1 MKDDLFSIENFNV
14 ISDEEYY
21 YVFRALNSGDHRD
34 IEEQKITEDGERLVR
49 IRTDRERWEEQNDKV
64 SKYAESKEASVEEII
79 SHCKAF
85 DHSKETNCISL
96 TSNANIVLNY
106 GEGYNNEY
114 VMVKIPKNSSEG
126 FIEAGKFLL
135 EELDEKINER
145 ISELDI
151 NSELYTQLER
161 MNSQNKKEIVE
172 SVISTFTKVKS
183 EGKYTGKN
191 ALKDKT
197 SIYSRFDDK
206 QIFSEEQQRKFQEII
221 GKLTLL
227 ELHGKFE
234 PVLNNTRDNSLYL
247 KTMATI
253 FSNTE
258 ILHYNSLEAKD
269 FISVSRS
276 IIDMFALIQQVGD
289 KDRENEQI
297 KAIERK
303 ILELA
308 QKGYDVKEKDE
319 KLVFTNGKDDID
331 ISQVDISKFN
341 GNTFDE
347 TQIDIEYI
355 YRLTDGK
362 IPYEKAKEYMEFSH
376 KLGEA
381 RQKAQE
387 FARILDIV
395 CDDDNF
401 EEIIN
406 KIFNEGFVIN
416 KDIIR
421 RQDGK
426 GIQISE
432 SVNIDGNKGLKNT
445 LSQKEQERIVSQIR
459 EMTKEELEQ
468 FVEYG
473 EIKLGNRLMEI
484 LSASDEK
491 KTENTYFAEAIVD
504 SMDFSKIY
512 KNAITEDRKKMKD
525 SERETLIQKLEVA
538 DCKRLYNAFKEAGV
552 KHEEI
557 AGYIVNLLINNGY
570 KGYDFKSLSKV
581 DNLNEIIITN
591 VKNTMLKSKV
601 VPFRLEELLNNK
613 DNENLV
619 DGTNIKLRDY
629 QKETIDNLDEI
640 YKTKNFA
647 GVVLP
652 TGAGK
657 SFVAI
662 TEMLKFKDK
671 NIIYFAPQTEILNQI
686 QRHILKNVL
695 GVQVLTKK
703 EIDELNG
710 KEPPEGKIYPKDID
724 GYISK
729 AFPHLKMYCYQSLA
743 EKDNETKDKVL
754 RKILANSNADFMVF
768 DELHRT
774 GAETWEPLIQ
784 ELIQKNKDA
793 KILGITATPVRDSD
807 NKDMMYTLAKFSGSY
822 SQEELMNGEYLA
834 KEMTLVDAIQ
844 DHLVVEPKIV
854 TFNYSLGDT
863 EEYKEIRKM
872 YNAEKDPVKKK
883 ELKKI
888 LNQMNDI
895 INDTSDIQ
903 NMIENEADPEKRK
916 LLEEHFANI
925 RKNLNAKEMQGIG
938 EVITQ
943 NIVKKDGRYIV
954 FLPQNNT
961 KLSTEE
967 YVKKEIDKVKEYI
980 KDIDIEPEI
989 EYVLSEK
996 NKKDNFEAISNFEDS
1011 TSEHIKLL
1019 FAIDKLNE
1027 GVHVDGINGEIM
1039 LRKIGEGSRILY
1051 LQQLGRVIYSLDP
1064 DNPVPEDEI
1073 PIVFDVYNNCL
1084 VQNMNKEV
1092 NKKNTTSDLQR
1103 LQTIVNWIN
1112 KHGYIPDINSES
1124 LDEARKAI
1132 NIKKIQLK
1140 YSKYIDGIENGNFS
1154 QKEINEIKKILE
1166 LADSIN
1172 LFEMEIPERIIPP
1185 GEKDLSEVQLFK
1197 VTGSQKKFLDLYKSA
1212 RKITN
1217 TKKQNP
1223 KIRLRT
1229 TLSVLETLSEYG
1241 VVIDNGSIVANSTI
1255 NDILNKLPVHIRDV
1269 ILSEI
1274 DVPIDYEIGNE
1285 YNYAKKAFLDKNK
1298 MFLDY
1303 DVKDLRKC
1311 GILKPVLKE
1320 YLKENERPL
1329 RVVENGFIIN
1339 GPNELIDLNIYTG
1352 TRYDENGYDKYGYDI
1367 EGYGIDGYDRSGWNK
1382 EGKNKT
1388 TDGLYDLGGFDRDG
1402 FDEDGWN
1409 RRKINRETGELY
1421 DKDGY
1426 DKEGYDKEGY
1436 NKQGWDRQ
1444 GWNKEKKN
1452 SYTNQIYDYQGYD
1465 INGRD
1470 REGYDRNGIGLD
1482 GYDKEGFTRLGYD
1495 REGYNREGYDYEGRD
1510 RNGFDKNG
1518 YHKVTKRK
1526 FDEQGFNQQGLDRG
1540 GFDRN
1545 GLKNGRDREGY
1556 DKEGFDKQ
1564 GYDRDGYNRQGW
1576 NRKGINKETG
1586 ELYDENGYYMCGI
1599 SICGYDR
1606 NGYKTDGRDR
1616 KKYDINGYD
1625 SRGYDRAGYNRKGYD
1640 KYGYNKEGYDKYGF
1654 DKRGYDIEGYNQ
1666 DGYDREG
1673 FDKSGYNMF
1682 GWNRE
1687 EKNIKTGEL
1696 YDKEGYDING
1706 FNRDGFNRIGYDKEG
1721 YDRDGY
1727 NRHGWNRDRKNKETG
1742 ELYDVN
1748 GYDIFGYDKD
1758 GFNERGY
1765 NRERYDRDG
1774 FNEWGRNKEGYD
1786 REGFNWGGY
1795 DKEGY
1800 DRDGYNRHG
1809 WNRDRKNKETGE
1821 LYDVNGY
1828 DIDGYD
1834 KNGWNR
1840 DGLSKT
1846 TGEIYDDKGY
1856 DKNGNSKEKDTQ
1868 LALEFIKSGKWIR
1881 DFCSGKQITELH
1893 KSIDILRKVAPEME
1907 EKIQEALK
1915 REPKKQSSQE
1925 MLSDIRKEK
1934 EKYYAMKKSG
1944 KYSTQTL
1951 NRMAKQI
1958 NEKLAKYRKRK
1969 CEEEEELKNKINENE
1984 TIIAENERKI
1994 KNELVGVIIDEQRKT
2009 KLQQSEIDSIN
2020 KKGKGTYGE

>member
-854 TFNYSLGDT
+854 TFNYSLIDT

-883 ELKKI
+883 EFKKI

-895 INDTSDIQ
+895 IKDTSDIQ

-916 LLEEHFANI
+916 LLEESFANI
-925 RKNLNAKEMQGIG
+925 RKNLKAKETQGIG

-980 KDIDIEPEI
+980 KYIDIEPEM

-1027 GVHVDGINGEIM
+1027 GVHVEGINGEIM

-1051 LQQLGRVIYSLDP
+1051 LQQLGRVIYALDP

-1073 PIVFDVYNNCL
+1073 PIVFDVYNNYL
-1084 VQNMNKEV
+1084 VQDMNKEV

-1132 NIKKIQLK
+1132 NMKKIQLK
-1140 YSKYIDGIENGNFS
+1140 YSKHVDGIEKGNFS

-1166 LADSIN
+1166 LANSIN

-1185 GEKDLSEVQLFK
+1185 GERDLSEVQLFK

-1212 RKITN
+1212 RKMTN
-1217 TKKQNP
+1217 TRKQNP
-1223 KIRLRT
+1223 NKRLKT

-1241 VVIDNGSIVANSTI
+1241 VTINNGSILANSTV
-1255 NDILNKLPVHIRDV
+1255 NDILNNLPVHIRDV

-1274 DVPIDYEIGNE
+1274 DVPLDYEIGNE
-1285 YNYAKKAFLDKNK
+1285 YNYAKKAFLDKNRI
-1298 MFLDY
+1298 FLDY

-1320 YLKENERPL
+1320 YLEENEKPL
-1329 RVVENGFIIN
+1329 KVVENGFIIN
-1339 GPNELIDLNIYTG
+1339 GPSELIDLNIYTG
-1352 TRYDENGYDKYGYDI
+1352 TRYDENGYDKLGYDI
-1367 EGYGIDGYDRSGWNK
+1367 EGYGIDGYNKSGWNK
-1382 EGKNKT
+1382 EGKNKVT
-1388 TDGLYDLGGFDRDG
+1388 GGSYDLYGFDRDG
-1402 FDEDGWN
+1402 YNKEGWSE
-1409 RRKINRETGELY
+1409 RKINRETRELY
-1421 DKDGY
+1421 DKEGYDIEGYDIEGY
-1426 DKEGYDKEGY
+1426 DKEGYDRK
-1436 NKQGWDRQ
+1436 
-1444 GWNKEKKN
+1444 GWNKEQKN
-1452 SYTNQIYDYQGYD
+1452 IYTNQIYDYQGFD

-1482 GYDKEGFTRLGYD
+1482 GYDKEGFNSLGYD
-1495 REGYNREGYDYEGRD
+1495 REGYNREGYNYEGYD
-1510 RNGFDKNG
+1510 RNGFNKRG
-1518 YHKVTKRK
+1518 VHKVTKRK
-1526 FDEQGFNQQGLDRG
+1526 FDEEGFNKYGQDRG
-1540 GFDRN
+1540 GYDREGYN
-1545 GLKNGRDREGY
+1545 GCGYNREGY
-1556 DKEGFDKQ
+1556 DKQGFNER
-1564 GYDRDGYNRQGW
+1564 GFNR
-1576 NRKGINKETG
+1576 E
-1586 ELYDENGYYMCGI
+1586 
-1599 SICGYDR
+1599 
-1606 NGYKTDGRDR
+1606 
-1616 KKYDINGYD
+1616 
-1625 SRGYDRAGYNRKGYD
+1625 
-1640 KYGYNKEGYDKYGF
+1640 
-1654 DKRGYDIEGYNQ
+1654 
-1666 DGYDREG
+1666 GYDREG
-1673 FDKSGYNMF
+1673 FDKKGINRDGIDRRGYKVGSRNELNQY
-1682 GWNRE
+1682 NRYGFNKYGRDRGGFDE
-1687 EKNIKTGEL
+1687 YGYDICG
-1696 YDKEGYDING
+1696 YDKNGYDRKGHDEEGYDING
-1706 FNRDGFNRIGYDKEG
+1706 FNIKGWNREGKNIKTSELYDKDGYDINGYDIDGFDKKGWSREGKNKVTDDIYDKNGYDKNGYDIYGYDKNGYDKEG
-1721 YDRDGY
+1721 Y
-1727 NRHGWNRDRKNKETG
+1727 
-1742 ELYDVN
+1742 
-1748 GYDIFGYDKD
+1748 
-1758 GFNERGY
+1758 
-1765 NRERYDRDG
+1765 
-1774 FNEWGRNKEGYD
+1774 NKEGFNWRGYD
-1786 REGFNWGGY
+1786 REGYNKEGFNWGGY
-1795 DKEGY
+1795 DREGY
-1800 DRDGYNRHG
+1800 NKNGYNKLGWSRDG
-1809 WNRDRKNKETGE
+1809 KNVNTGE
-1821 LYDVNGY
+1821 LYDKYGY
-1828 DIDGYD
+1828 DIEGYD
-1834 KNGWNR
+1834 KNGWNI
-1840 DGLSKT
+1840 DGVSKT
-1846 TGEIYDDKGY
+1846 TGQIYDDKGY
-1856 DKNGNSKEKDTQ
+1856 DKSGNSKEKDTQ
-1868 LALEFIKSGKWIR
+1868 LALDFIKSGKWIR
-1881 DFCSGKQITELH
+1881 DFCTGKQINELH
-1893 KSIDILRKVAPEME
+1893 KSIDILRKVSPEME
-1907 EKIQEALK
+1907 GKIQEALE
-1915 REPKKQSSQE
+1915 REPKKQTSQE
-1925 MLSDIRKEK
+1925 MLFDIRKEK
-1934 EKYYAMKKSG
+1934 EKFYAMKKSG

-1958 NEKLAKYRKRK
+1958 NVKIAKYREKK
-1969 CEEEEELKNKINENE
+1969 SEEEEEVKNKTNE
-1984 TIIAENERKI
+1984 TTIAESERKI
-1994 KNELVGVIIDEQRKT
+1994 KDELVGVIINQQRKI
-2009 KLQQSEIDSIN
+2009 KSQQSEINKIN
-2020 KKGKGTYGE
+2020 KKGKRTYGE

>member
-14 ISDEEYY
+14 ISDEKYY
-21 YVFRALNSGDHRD
+21 YVFRALNNGDHRD
-34 IEEQKITEDGERLVR
+34 IEEQKITEDREGLAR
-49 IRTDRERWEEQNDKV
+49 IRTDRERWEEQNGKV

-729 AFPHLKMYCYQSLA
+729 VFPHLKMYCYQSLA

-854 TFNYSLGDT
+854 TFNYSLIDT

-883 ELKKI
+883 EFKKI

-895 INDTSDIQ
+895 IKDTSDIQ

-916 LLEEHFANI
+916 LLEESFANI
-925 RKNLNAKEMQGIG
+925 RKNLKAKETQGIG

-967 YVKKEIDKVKEYI
+967 YIKKEIDKVKEYI
-980 KDIDIEPEI
+980 KYIDIEPEM

-1027 GVHVDGINGEIM
+1027 GVHVEGINGEIM

-1051 LQQLGRVIYSLDP
+1051 LQQLGRVIYALDP

-1073 PIVFDVYNNCL
+1073 PIVFDVYNNYL
-1084 VQNMNKEV
+1084 VQDMNKEV

-1132 NIKKIQLK
+1132 NMKKIQLK
-1140 YSKYIDGIENGNFS
+1140 YSKHVDGIEKGNFS

-1166 LADSIN
+1166 LANSIN

-1185 GEKDLSEVQLFK
+1185 GERDLSEVQLFK

-1212 RKITN
+1212 RKMTN
-1217 TKKQNP
+1217 TRKQNP
-1223 KIRLRT
+1223 NKRLKT

-1241 VVIDNGSIVANSTI
+1241 VTINNGSILANSTV
-1255 NDILNKLPVHIRDV
+1255 NDILNNLPVHIRDV

-1274 DVPIDYEIGNE
+1274 DVPLDYEIGNE
-1285 YNYAKKAFLDKNK
+1285 YNYAKKAFLDKNRI
-1298 MFLDY
+1298 FLDY

-1320 YLKENERPL
+1320 YLEENEKPL
-1329 RVVENGFIIN
+1329 KVVENGFIIN
-1339 GPNELIDLNIYTG
+1339 GPSELIDLNIYTG
-1352 TRYDENGYDKYGYDI
+1352 TRYDENGYDKLGYDI
-1367 EGYGIDGYDRSGWNK
+1367 EGYGIDGYNKSGWNK
-1382 EGKNKT
+1382 EGKNKVT
-1388 TDGLYDLGGFDRDG
+1388 GGSYDLYGFDRDG
-1402 FDEDGWN
+1402 YNKEGWSE
-1409 RRKINRETGELY
+1409 RKINRETRELY
-1421 DKDGY
+1421 DKEGYDIEGYDIEGY
-1426 DKEGYDKEGY
+1426 DKEGYDRK
-1436 NKQGWDRQ
+1436 
-1444 GWNKEKKN
+1444 GWNKEQKN
-1452 SYTNQIYDYQGYD
+1452 IYTNQIYDYQGFD

-1482 GYDKEGFTRLGYD
+1482 GYDKEGFNSLGYD
-1495 REGYNREGYDYEGRD
+1495 REGYNREGYNYEGYD
-1510 RNGFDKNG
+1510 RNGFNKRG
-1518 YHKVTKRK
+1518 VHKVTKRK
-1526 FDEQGFNQQGLDRG
+1526 FDEEGFNKYGQDRG
-1540 GFDRN
+1540 GYDREGYN
-1545 GLKNGRDREGY
+1545 SCGYNREGY
-1556 DKEGFDKQ
+1556 DKQGFNER
-1564 GYDRDGYNRQGW
+1564 GFNR
-1576 NRKGINKETG
+1576 E
-1586 ELYDENGYYMCGI
+1586 
-1599 SICGYDR
+1599 
-1606 NGYKTDGRDR
+1606 
-1616 KKYDINGYD
+1616 
-1625 SRGYDRAGYNRKGYD
+1625 
-1640 KYGYNKEGYDKYGF
+1640 
-1654 DKRGYDIEGYNQ
+1654 
-1666 DGYDREG
+1666 GYDREG
-1673 FDKSGYNMF
+1673 FDKKGINRDGIDRRGYKVGSRNELNQY
-1682 GWNRE
+1682 NRYGFNKYGRDRGGFDE
-1687 EKNIKTGEL
+1687 YGYDICG
-1696 YDKEGYDING
+1696 YDKNGYDRKGHDEEGYDING
-1706 FNRDGFNRIGYDKEG
+1706 FNIKGWNREGKNIKTSELYDKDGYDINGYDIDGFDKKGWSREGKNKVTDDIYDKNGYDKNGYDIYGYDKNGYDKEG
-1721 YDRDGY
+1721 Y
-1727 NRHGWNRDRKNKETG
+1727 
-1742 ELYDVN
+1742 
-1748 GYDIFGYDKD
+1748 
-1758 GFNERGY
+1758 
-1765 NRERYDRDG
+1765 
-1774 FNEWGRNKEGYD
+1774 NKEGFNWRGYD
-1786 REGFNWGGY
+1786 REGYNKEGFNWGGY
-1795 DKEGY
+1795 DREGY
-1800 DRDGYNRHG
+1800 NKNGYNKLGWSRDG
-1809 WNRDRKNKETGE
+1809 KNVNTGE
-1821 LYDVNGY
+1821 LYDKYGY
-1828 DIDGYD
+1828 DIEGYD
-1834 KNGWNR
+1834 KNGWNI
-1840 DGLSKT
+1840 DGVSKT
-1846 TGEIYDDKGY
+1846 TGQIYDDKGY
-1856 DKNGNSKEKDTQ
+1856 DKSGNSKEKDTQ
-1868 LALEFIKSGKWIR
+1868 LALDFIKSGKWIR
-1881 DFCSGKQITELH
+1881 DFCTGKQINELH
-1893 KSIDILRKVAPEME
+1893 KSIDILRKVSPEME
-1907 EKIQEALK
+1907 GKIQEALE
-1915 REPKKQSSQE
+1915 REPKKQTSQE
-1925 MLSDIRKEK
+1925 MLFDIRKEK
-1934 EKYYAMKKSG
+1934 EKFYAMKKSG

-1958 NEKLAKYRKRK
+1958 NVKIAKYREKK
-1969 CEEEEELKNKINENE
+1969 SEEEEEVKNKTNE
-1984 TIIAENERKI
+1984 TTIAESERKI
-1994 KNELVGVIIDEQRKT
+1994 KDELVGVIINQQRKI
-2009 KLQQSEIDSIN
+2009 KSQQSEINKIN
-2020 KKGKGTYGE
+2020 KKGKRTYGE

>member
-14 ISDEEYY
+14 ISDEKYY
-21 YVFRALNSGDHRD
+21 YVFRALNNGDHRD
-34 IEEQKITEDGERLVR
+34 IEEQKITEDREGLAR
-49 IRTDRERWEEQNDKV
+49 IRTDRERWEEQNGKV

-445 LSQKEQERIVSQIR
+445 LSQKEQEKIVSQIR

-729 AFPHLKMYCYQSLA
+729 VFPHLKMYCYQSLA

-854 TFNYSLGDT
+854 TFNYSLIDT

-883 ELKKI
+883 EFKKI

-895 INDTSDIQ
+895 IKDTSDIQ

-916 LLEEHFANI
+916 LLEESFANI
-925 RKNLNAKEMQGIG
+925 RKNLKAKETQGIG

-967 YVKKEIDKVKEYI
+967 YIKKEIDKVKEYI
-980 KDIDIEPEI
+980 KYIDIEPEM

-1027 GVHVDGINGEIM
+1027 GVHVEGINGEIM

-1051 LQQLGRVIYSLDP
+1051 LQQLGRVIYALDP

-1073 PIVFDVYNNCL
+1073 PIVFDVYNNYL
-1084 VQNMNKEV
+1084 VQDMNKEV

-1132 NIKKIQLK
+1132 NMKKIQLK
-1140 YSKYIDGIENGNFS
+1140 YSKHVDGIEKGNFS

-1166 LADSIN
+1166 LANSIN

-1185 GEKDLSEVQLFK
+1185 GERDLSEVQLFK

-1212 RKITN
+1212 RKMTN
-1217 TKKQNP
+1217 TRKQNP
-1223 KIRLRT
+1223 NKRLKT

-1241 VVIDNGSIVANSTI
+1241 VTINNGSILANSTV
-1255 NDILNKLPVHIRDV
+1255 NDILNNLPVHIRDV

-1274 DVPIDYEIGNE
+1274 DVPLDYEIGNE
-1285 YNYAKKAFLDKNK
+1285 YNYAKKAFLDKNRI
-1298 MFLDY
+1298 FLDY

-1320 YLKENERPL
+1320 YLEENEKPL
-1329 RVVENGFIIN
+1329 KVVENGFIIN
-1339 GPNELIDLNIYTG
+1339 GPSELIDLNIYTG
-1352 TRYDENGYDKYGYDI
+1352 TRYDENGYDKLGYDI
-1367 EGYGIDGYDRSGWNK
+1367 EGYGIDGYNKSGWNK
-1382 EGKNKT
+1382 EGKNKVT
-1388 TDGLYDLGGFDRDG
+1388 GGPYDLYGFDRDG
-1402 FDEDGWN
+1402 YNKEGWSE
-1409 RRKINRETGELY
+1409 RKINRETRELY
-1421 DKDGY
+1421 DKEGYDIEGYDIEGY
-1426 DKEGYDKEGY
+1426 DKEGYDRK
-1436 NKQGWDRQ
+1436 
-1444 GWNKEKKN
+1444 GWNKEQKN
-1452 SYTNQIYDYQGYD
+1452 IYTNQIYDYQGFD

-1470 REGYDRNGIGLD
+1470 REGYDRSGIGLD
-1482 GYDKEGFTRLGYD
+1482 GYDKEGFNSLGYD
-1495 REGYNREGYDYEGRD
+1495 REGYNREGYNYEGYD
-1510 RNGFDKNG
+1510 RNGFNKRG
-1518 YHKVTKRK
+1518 VHKVTKRK
-1526 FDEQGFNQQGLDRG
+1526 FDEEGFNKYGQDRG
-1540 GFDRN
+1540 GYDREGYN
-1545 GLKNGRDREGY
+1545 GCGYNREGY
-1556 DKEGFDKQ
+1556 DKQGFNER
-1564 GYDRDGYNRQGW
+1564 GFNR
-1576 NRKGINKETG
+1576 E
-1586 ELYDENGYYMCGI
+1586 
-1599 SICGYDR
+1599 
-1606 NGYKTDGRDR
+1606 
-1616 KKYDINGYD
+1616 
-1625 SRGYDRAGYNRKGYD
+1625 
-1640 KYGYNKEGYDKYGF
+1640 
-1654 DKRGYDIEGYNQ
+1654 
-1666 DGYDREG
+1666 GYDREG
-1673 FDKSGYNMF
+1673 FDKKGVNRDGIDRRGYKVGSRNELNQY
-1682 GWNRE
+1682 NRYGFNKYGRDRGGFDE
-1687 EKNIKTGEL
+1687 YGYDICG
-1696 YDKEGYDING
+1696 YDKNGYDRKGHDEEGYDING
-1706 FNRDGFNRIGYDKEG
+1706 FNIKGWNREGKNIKTSELYDKDGYDINGYDIDGFDKKGWSREGKNKVTDDIYDKNGYDKNGYDIYGYDKNGYDKEG
-1721 YDRDGY
+1721 Y
-1727 NRHGWNRDRKNKETG
+1727 
-1742 ELYDVN
+1742 
-1748 GYDIFGYDKD
+1748 
-1758 GFNERGY
+1758 
-1765 NRERYDRDG
+1765 
-1774 FNEWGRNKEGYD
+1774 NKEGFNWRGYD
-1786 REGFNWGGY
+1786 REGYNKEGFNWGGY
-1795 DKEGY
+1795 DREGY
-1800 DRDGYNRHG
+1800 NKNGYNKLGWSRDG
-1809 WNRDRKNKETGE
+1809 KNVNTGE
-1821 LYDVNGY
+1821 LYDKYGY
-1828 DIDGYD
+1828 DIEGYD
-1834 KNGWNR
+1834 KNGWNI
-1840 DGLSKT
+1840 DGVSKT
-1846 TGEIYDDKGY
+1846 TGQIYDDKGY
-1856 DKNGNSKEKDTQ
+1856 DKSGNSKEKDTQ
-1868 LALEFIKSGKWIR
+1868 LALDFIKSGKWIR
-1881 DFCSGKQITELH
+1881 DFCTGKQINELH
-1893 KSIDILRKVAPEME
+1893 KSIDILRKVSPEME
-1907 EKIQEALK
+1907 GKIQEALE
-1915 REPKKQSSQE
+1915 REPKKQTSQE
-1925 MLSDIRKEK
+1925 MLIDIRKEK
-1934 EKYYAMKKSG
+1934 EKFYAMKKSG

-1958 NEKLAKYRKRK
+1958 NVKIAKYREKK
-1969 CEEEEELKNKINENE
+1969 SEEEEEVKNKTNE
-1984 TIIAENERKI
+1984 TTIAESERKI
-1994 KNELVGVIIDEQRKT
+1994 KDELVGVIINQQRKINS
-2009 KLQQSEIDSIN
+2009 QQSEINKIN
-2020 KKGKGTYGE
+2020 KKGKRTYGE